1 MGFIRGGLLILVSSL
16 LFFSLLIGNASLTL
30 TSSLEYENVKSEL
43 SSSLEELTKEEYCQG
58 NQTYIVTYK
67 GYEIEV
73 PCEILPQTP
82 ESILDEV
89 FNNSIEEIYY
99 SQYDCNFWD
108 CFEKTNN
115 PLFLISQKARD
126 YWKETF
132 FISLLVS
139 LILIILT
146 ILLMEKKINLPILI
160 GILIIMSSLPL
171 LIFRGIFSSSKSL
184 IFQIISLF
192 FSQSYNV
199 FIVMIIIGITILAL
213 GIAIKLFGFG
223 FKLFHFVNKIQEK
236 AKTKTINKIQEKAKT
251 KTINKIQEK
260 AQTNTTNKIQE
271 KVKTKTINKIN
282 KTPAKKSKAK

>member
-1 MGFIRGGLLILVSSL
+1 MGFIRGGLLIIVSIL

-43 SSSLEELTKEEYCQG
+43 SSSFENLTEREYCQG
-58 NQTYIVTYK
+58 NQTYTVTYK

-73 PCEILPQTP
+73 PCEILPQTSEP
-82 ESILDEV
+82 ILEEV

-115 PLFLISQKARD
+115 PLFLISQKAKD

-146 ILLMEKKINLPILI
+146 ILLMEKKINLPILT

-184 IFQIISLF
+184 VFQIISLF

-199 FIVMIIIGITILAL
+199 FIVMLIIGIAILTL

-236 AKTKTINKIQEKAKT
+236 AKTKITS
-251 KTINKIQEK
+251 
-260 AQTNTTNKIQE
+260 
-271 KVKTKTINKIN
+271 KIN
-282 KTPAKKSKAK
+282 KTPAKKPKRT